1 MNELKEIV
9 ELLDGYTIEK
19 VGYRLTHAEKR
30 INGWQVKG
38 VSYIK
43 EAEEAVFGTDEPD
56 VADMIVRLSDRGG
69 KWIVSKLIVWKS
81 PKGIVFKM
89 LLRKVENEEKASSDT
104 EEDLETE
111 KQA

>member
-1 MNELKEIV
+1 MNELKEIA

-19 VGYRLTHAEKR
+19 VGYKITSAGEKPE
-30 INGWQVKG
+30 GWLLRG

-43 EAEEAVFGTDEPD
+43 ETEEALLGTDEPD
-56 VADMIVRLSDRGG
+56 VADIVVRLSDRGG

-89 LLRKVENEEKASSDT
+89 LLRRKNEV
-104 EEDLETE
+104 DLCDR
-111 KQA
+111 QQ